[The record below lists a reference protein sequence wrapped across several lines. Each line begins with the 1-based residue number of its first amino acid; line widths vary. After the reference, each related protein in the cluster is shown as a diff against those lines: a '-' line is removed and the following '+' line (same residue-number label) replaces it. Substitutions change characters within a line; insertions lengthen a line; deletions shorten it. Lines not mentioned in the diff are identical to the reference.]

1 MTSERPMRVV
11 QLLATGQVGGAQGS
25 VIDLLRCLDPIRF
38 AAEAVYLTDGPAVAR
53 TKRLGIPATVIDE
66 PDDRLAV
73 RRLAAHLHER
83 QADLLHA
90 HMYRAELLGARAAR
104 LAGTPVTVAT
114 VHSSRV
120 RSPADV
126 AALAAL
132 TPLFDRLI
140 VPSGAMTAKVR
151 REGRG
156 AAPLSVIP
164 NGVDLDHLAAHRSVA
179 ELGAVRASHGVP
191 PDAFLVGTVARL
203 ELEKGH
209 RYLLAA
215 WPRIAQAVPD
225 ARLLLIG
232 DGSLAGAL
240 RAQARALPAEL
251 ERLIIFRGG
260 QAHPHGQAADWTDV
274 APLTAVLDL
283 AVYPSL
289 REAQGIAIL
298 EAMAAGVPVVASAV
312 GGIPES
318 VRDEVDGLLVRPA
331 DPDAL
336 AAAVIRLARHPSTRT
351 TMAAAAAGRA
361 AAAFSLATT
370 IERVASLYA
379 ELALSG
385 TASPRP
391 LASARA
397 G

>member
-1 MTSERPMRVV
+1 M
-11 QLLATGQVGGAQGS
+11 
-25 VIDLLRCLDPIRF
+25 RF
-38 AAEAVYLTDGPAVAR
+38 AAEAVYLTDGPSVAR
-53 TKRLGIPATVIDE
+53 TKRQRIPATVIDE
-66 PDDRLAV
+66 PDDRIAV

-132 TPLFDRLI
+132 TPLFDRLV
-140 VPSGAMTAKVR
+140 VPSEAMTAKVR

-164 NGVDLDHLAAHRSVA
+164 NGVDLDHLAAPRSVA
-179 ELGAVRASHGVP
+179 ELGAVRASLGIP

-203 ELEKGH
+203 EPEKGH
-209 RYLLAA
+209 RYLLTA
-215 WPRIAQAVPD
+215 WPDVAEAVPD
-225 ARLLLIG
+225 AWLLLIG
-232 DGSLAGAL
+232 DGSLAAAL
-240 RAQARALPAEL
+240 RAQAGALPTQLA
-251 ERLIIFRGG
+251 RRIIFRGG
-260 QAHPHGQAADWTDV
+260 HIEGHGHAAAWTDV
-274 APLTAVLDL
+274 APVTAALDL

-351 TMAAAAAGRA
+351 AMATAAAGRA
-361 AAAFSLATT
+361 ATAFNLATT
-370 IERVASLYA
+370 VERVASLYA
-379 ELALSG
+379 ELSLSG
-385 TASPRP
+385 TAIPRP
-391 LASARA
+391 LSSAPA